1 MHHAI
6 RYQLAQARIADLRH
20 HAQKNTAA
28 RAARHP
34 GRRRR
39 AGRRPWVLGRA
50 GAMPGTAQAVQPAVA
65 GDAHAR

>member
-20 HAQKNTAA
+20 RAQANALA

-39 AGRRPWVLGRA
+39 SGLRSWGLRRTWA
-50 GAMPGTAQAVQPAVA
+50 IPGTAQSVQPAVA
-65 GDAHAR
+65 GDAPAR